1 MAVVKEI
8 VGIILGLTGWI
19 LAVVV
24 CVLPMWKVTAFIG
37 ANIVTAQIIFEG
49 LWMVCVMQSTGQ
61 LQCKVY
67 DSMLALPVDLQ
78 AARAMT
84 VISIITALL
93 ALIIF
98 MMGTTC
104 IKTEMRKANAMLISG
119 VFFII
124 AGILV
129 IIPVSWTTNSII
141 QDFYNPILTMA
152 QKRELGASLYIG
164 FAAAALLIIAGGLQ
178 RRGSKRAA
186 PLHTSSTVMA

>member
-1 MAVVKEI
+1 
-8 VGIILGLTGWI
+8 
-19 LAVVV
+19 
-24 CVLPMWKVTAFIG
+24 
-37 ANIVTAQIIFEG
+37 
-49 LWMVCVMQSTGQ
+49 MQSAGQ
-61 LQCKVY
+61 MQCKVY
-67 DSMLALPVDLQ
+67 DSTLALPVDFQ

-93 ALIIF
+93 ALITF
-98 MMGTTC
+98 MVGTTC

-129 IIPVSWTTNSII
+129 LISVSRTTKSII

-164 FAAAALLIIAGGLQ
+164 FGAAAFLIIAGGSSALSDLQ

-186 PLHTSSTVMA
+186 PLHTSPAAMAVVEEDGSEGGRAMAVAEHIKNGILLQTS